1 MRILFLTPDLP
12 APPDQGAKLRS
23 LALIRAA
30 AAHHQVDLLSFADP
44 SRLPVGLQAPPS
56 SPGHPNGSGSKPPR
70 LEEICRRVQTIE
82 ARSPRSL
89 LVRTWSLLFEPL
101 PDLARRLDS
110 SAYHTALAAM
120 LADERYDVVQ
130 IEGLE
135 MMPYLGTVRA
145 GAPRASVVY
154 DAHNAEMSLQR
165 SIFQA
170 EFRDPRRWHGA
181 LYSLVQWSKLG
192 GYERVMMNSTDLVIA
207 VSNEDAAK
215 LHGRHVAPEV
225 VPNGVDSTAI
235 AYQEPAPRPA
245 RRLFFVGSMHY
256 RPNADAMRWF
266 VSRVL
271 PRLQAAIPDVH
282 LRIVGAGT
290 ERFHG
295 AGVEGAGYIADI
307 AQELGGADVMLVPM
321 RMGSGV
327 RFKVLEAMAAG
338 VPVVSTPLGLAGIAG
353 LHERHA
359 LVARAA
365 GDFAAAVVRVLHDRQ
380 LARQLAANARR
391 LVEDRY
397 DWRKIAPHYLRLL
410 SEARRSARSRREA

>member
-1 MRILFLTPDLP
+1 MKVLFLTPDLP
-12 APPDQGAKLRS
+12 DPPDQGAKLRS

-30 AAHHQVDLLSFADP
+30 AAHHQVDLLTFAYP
-44 SRLPVGLQAPPS
+44 SRLTPLREAESEPRQVGAV
-56 SPGHPNGSGSKPPR
+56 GHASH
-70 LEEICRRVQTIE
+70 LEDICRRVQSVDAPT
-82 ARSPRSL
+82 PRSL
-89 LVRTWSLLFEPL
+89 LVRSWYLLFEPL

-110 SAYHTALAAM
+110 SVYHAALADM
-120 LADERYDVVQ
+120 LAHDRYDVVQ

-135 MMPYLGTVRA
+135 MIPYLGTVRA
-145 GAPRASVVY
+145 GAPHASVVY

-170 EFRDPRRWHGA
+170 EFRDARRWHGA

-192 GYERVMMNSTDLVIA
+192 GYERVMMNATDLVIA
-207 VSNEDAAK
+207 VSDEDAAK
-215 LHGRHVAPEV
+215 LRGRHVAPEL

-235 AYQEPAPRPA
+235 AYHEPPNRPR
-245 RRLFFVGSMHY
+245 RRLLFVGAMHY

-271 PRLQAAIPDVH
+271 PRLQAAVPDVH
-282 LRIVGAGT
+282 LRIVGLGT
-290 ERFHG
+290 ERIRG
-295 AGVEGAGYIADI
+295 DRVEGAGYVADA
-307 AQELGGADVMLVPM
+307 AQEFAAADVVVVPM

-353 LHERHA
+353 VHERHA
-359 LVARAA
+359 LVARSAE
-365 GDFAAAVVRVLHDRQ
+365 DFAAAIQRVLHDSQ

-391 LVEDRY
+391 LVEERY
-397 DWRKIAPHYLRLL
+397 DWWKIAPHYLRLL
-410 SEARRSARSRREA
+410 SDARRAARSRPEP

>member
-12 APPDQGAKLRS
+12 DPPDQGAKLRS

-30 AAHHQVDLLSFADP
+30 AAHHQVDLLTFTGQQ
-44 SRLPVGLQAPPS
+44 RGEAPPS
-56 SPGHPNGSGSKPPR
+56 PSVLSPQSSV
-70 LEEICRRVQTIE
+70 LTDICRRVQSVE
-82 ARSPRSL
+82 APSPRSL
-89 LVRTWSLLFEPL
+89 LVRAWYLLFEPL

-110 SAYHTALAAM
+110 SVYHAALADM

-130 IEGLE
+130 IEALE

-170 EFRDPRRWHGA
+170 ELRDARRWHGA
-181 LYSLVQWSKLG
+181 LYSLLQWSKLG
-192 GYERVMMNSTDLVIA
+192 GYERVMMNATDLVIA

-215 LHGRHVAPEV
+215 LRGRHVAPAL

-235 AYQEPAPRPA
+235 VYREPPTRPG
-245 RRLFFVGSMHY
+245 RRLLFVGPMHY

-271 PRLQAAIPDVH
+271 PRLQAAVPDVH
-282 LRIVGAGT
+282 LRIVGPGS
-290 ERFHG
+290 ERIRG
-295 AGVEGAGYIADI
+295 DRVEGAGYVADA
-307 AQELGGADVMLVPM
+307 AQEFAAADVVVVPM

-353 LHERHA
+353 VHERHA
-359 LVARAA
+359 LVAHSAE
-365 GDFAAAVVRVLHDRQ
+365 DFAVAVQRVLHDSQ

-391 LVEDRY
+391 LVEERY
-397 DWRKIAPHYLRLL
+397 DWRKIAPDYLRLL
-410 SEARRSARSRREA
+410 SEARRAARSRREA